1 MPKLELTQEFVNN
14 PPACPAGKRK
24 VDYFH
29 QDGSGLLLEV
39 RATGRSTFYLRHK
52 SQTGQ
57 TRQDRL
63 GSSEE
68 ISLSQAQEA
77 AQKLRAQVPPP
88 TPRPKSTLSFAQ
100 FVHTRYLPYVQTR
113 KRSWETDQALL
124 QHRILPRWGNRDL
137 AAITQQEVIAF
148 QSELAQHGYK
158 PGTVN
163 RYLALIKYI
172 FNLATRWEILQ
183 ASPCRGVSMLP
194 DQNHKERYLS
204 TRETKDLL
212 STLKRAPSPV
222 IPDLIMFLIF
232 TGARRSEAMYA
243 KWEDMD
249 YERLIWTIPLSK
261 SGKARYVPLSEA
273 ALQVLARRRDK
284 AEPESIF
291 VFANP
296 RTGKPYRHL
305 YRAWHNIRTKAGIP
319 DVRMHDLRH
328 NFASLL
334 VNQGRSLYEV
344 QKLLGH
350 ADAKTTQRYAH
361 LSQESLKEAANLVG
375 NAVLEGQKDM
385 YQLEIA

>member
-1 MPKLELTQEFVNN
+1 MPKVELTQEFVNN
-14 PPACPAGKRK
+14 LPACPPGKRK
-24 VDYFH
+24 IDYFDH
-29 QDGSGLLLEV
+29 SGSGLLLEV
-39 RATGRSTFYLRHK
+39 RSSGRSTFYLRHK

-68 ISLSQAQEA
+68 LSLSQAKEAVQELKTKA
-77 AQKLRAQVPPP
+77 PPP
-88 TPRPKSTLSFAQ
+88 TPRPKSTLTFAQ

-124 QHRILPRWGNRDL
+124 QHRILPQWGNRNL
-137 AAITQQEVIAF
+137 AEITQQDVIAF
-148 QSELAQHGYK
+148 QSTLAGQGYK

-172 FNLATRWEILQ
+172 FNLATRWEILP
-183 ASPCRGVSMLP
+183 ASPCKGVSKLP

-204 TRETKDLL
+204 TQETQNLL
-212 STLKRAPSPV
+212 LTLKRAPSPV

-249 YERLIWTIPLSK
+249 YERRIWTIPLSK
-261 SGKARYVPLSEA
+261 SGKARYVPLSDA
-273 ALQVLARRRDK
+273 TLQVLARRREK
-284 AEPESIF
+284 AEPESIY

-296 RTGKPYRHL
+296 STGKPYQHL

-375 NAVLEGQKDM
+375 QAVLEGQKDI
-385 YQLEIA
+385 YQAEIA